1 MSDDKDKN
9 QTPEQLE
16 EELARVREALEE
28 KKQEFAVLQ
37 KAYSSMSE
45 RLSVLQEIQPL
56 LTIFRDEESL
66 LEKIIDIIL
75 NRLEVD
81 AGTIFLID
89 EPNEELYFAAVRGP
103 KAEAVKGFRIKVGE
117 GISGWVCQQNEPV
130 AMSDVTKDTRF
141 NREISQAVGYEVR
154 SILCV
159 PLRIRGKVVGCI
171 EVLNKTHNDVFTSDD
186 IELLTGISQT
196 LGHLLDNVRWVQRAK
211 DKIHEGAEKF
221 KDGVKKLGEKISD
234 KLSGG
239 GDPQ

>member
-1 MSDDKDKN
+1 MSDEQQKKP
-9 QTPEQLE
+9 TPEQLE
-16 EELARVREALEE
+16 EELLRVKEELAE

-37 KAYSSMSE
+37 KAYTS
-45 RLSVLQEIQPL
+45 LSARMGVLQEIQPL
-56 LTIFRDEESL
+56 IAIFRDEEAL

-89 EPNEELYFAAVRGP
+89 EAKEELYFAAVRGP

-117 GISGWVCQQNEPV
+117 GIAGWVTQQNEPV
-130 AMSDVTKDTRF
+130 AMSDVTKDARF
-141 NREISQAVGYEVR
+141 KKDISQAVGYEVR

-159 PLRIRGKVVGCI
+159 PLRVRGKVVGCI
-171 EVLNKTHNDVFTSDD
+171 EVLNKTHEDVFSSDD
-186 IELLTGISQT
+186 IELLTGISHT
-196 LGHLLDNVRWVQRAK
+196 LGILLDNVRWVQRAK

-221 KDGVKKLGEKISD
+221 KEGVKKLGEKISD

-239 GDPQ
+239 GEPQ